1 MARKRGMQYIPYD
14 YEAAYNKAM
23 EDMHEWFIENL
34 FQHRKKVIYALKEIT
49 AGDQFEIE
57 IYPQFRS
64 MDEVPPEGRTI
75 KKDNNKAQKNLN
87 DKNARKYV
95 ERLINENFS
104 DRDIWMTLTYDDE
117 HLPPDGDVDAAIKNV
132 QKYIRRINY
141 QRKKRGLPNAKYV
154 YVTAYNPDAEIR
166 WHHHIVI
173 RIRHL
178 KRMHRI
184 RERKERHDKKVSG
197 LFMKRVVFTLI
208 LAAFIFTVVM
218 IFVFLRMG
226 SEPSTLIENVFRFL
240 SVEGGAMAL
249 IKSVKTVKGTKS
261 NGEIQ
266 HNDEPEQD
274 DEEVQG

>member
-1 MARKRGMQYIPYD
+1 MY
-14 YEAAYNKAM
+14 
-23 EDMHEWFIENL
+23 
-34 FQHRKKVIYALKEIT
+34 
-49 AGDQFEIE
+49 
-57 IYPQFRS
+57 
-64 MDEVPPEGRTI
+64 
-75 KKDNNKAQKNLN
+75 
-87 DKNARKYV
+87 
-95 ERLINENFS
+95 
-104 DRDIWMTLTYDDE
+104 
-117 HLPPDGDVDAAIKNV
+117 
-132 QKYIRRINY
+132 
-141 QRKKRGLPNAKYV
+141 
-154 YVTAYNPDAEIR
+154 
-166 WHHHIVI
+166 
-173 RIRHL
+173 
-178 KRMHRI
+178 RI

-274 DEEVQG
+274 DEEYKDEIHRRELVCDCGSDCGINSGGICSICFRENAVRQAVEQS

>member
-1 MARKRGMQYIPYD
+1 MF
-14 YEAAYNKAM
+14 ESL
-23 EDMHEWFIENL
+23 HF
-34 FQHRKKVIYALKEIT
+34 HR
-49 AGDQFEIE
+49 IE
-57 IYPQFRS
+57 ISFFEKGFRLYAFGFPALLIS
-64 MDEVPPEGRTI
+64 TYLTI
-75 KKDNNKAQKNLN
+75 NLTE
-87 DKNARKYV
+87 KRQYMRMTEQ
-95 ERLINENFS
+95 ER
-104 DRDIWMTLTYDDE
+104 R
-117 HLPPDGDVDAAIKNV
+117 
-132 QKYIRRINY
+132 
-141 QRKKRGLPNAKYV
+141 
-154 YVTAYNPDAEIR
+154 
-166 WHHHIVI
+166 I

-178 KRMHRI
+178 KRMYRI

-266 HNDEPEQD
+266 HNDEPEQN

>member
-1 MARKRGMQYIPYD
+1 MKEEKEQTVIDKTLLYLENYREMERYIKEAVSETSQVPDIGKYNISAERAFLQSVRECRAETVILFEHLKQALASLKED
-14 YEAAYNKAM
+14 AEAAGEGYKYVSK
-23 EDMHEWFIENL
+23 EWRSMRERIIEVYDN
-34 FQHRKKVIYALKEIT
+34 VDIYAL
-49 AGDQFEIE
+49 
-57 IYPQFRS
+57 Y
-64 MDEVPPEGRTI
+64 
-75 KKDNNKAQKNLN
+75 
-87 DKNARKYV
+87 
-95 ERLINENFS
+95 
-104 DRDIWMTLTYDDE
+104 
-117 HLPPDGDVDAAIKNV
+117 
-132 QKYIRRINY
+132 
-141 QRKKRGLPNAKYV
+141 
-154 YVTAYNPDAEIR
+154 
-166 WHHHIVI
+166 
-173 RIRHL
+173 
-178 KRMHRI
+178 
-184 RERKERHDKKVSG
+184 DKKVSG

>member
-1 MARKRGMQYIPYD
+1 MRMTEQ
-14 YEAAYNKAM
+14 
-23 EDMHEWFIENL
+23 
-34 FQHRKKVIYALKEIT
+34 
-49 AGDQFEIE
+49 
-57 IYPQFRS
+57 
-64 MDEVPPEGRTI
+64 
-75 KKDNNKAQKNLN
+75 
-87 DKNARKYV
+87 
-95 ERLINENFS
+95 ER
-104 DRDIWMTLTYDDE
+104 R
-117 HLPPDGDVDAAIKNV
+117 
-132 QKYIRRINY
+132 
-141 QRKKRGLPNAKYV
+141 
-154 YVTAYNPDAEIR
+154 
-166 WHHHIVI
+166 I

-178 KRMHRI
+178 KRMYRI

-274 DEEVQG
+274 DEGGYAVYVFVKMPSDKQLNKVREWLLYAVTKAEKELGGGTGQIKLRYVYDMFVARFAWLARVISFEAFSMMVDEALERMKKMLESNKAMQTLVSGEAGEVNE

>member
-1 MARKRGMQYIPYD
+1 MRMTEQ
-14 YEAAYNKAM
+14 
-23 EDMHEWFIENL
+23 
-34 FQHRKKVIYALKEIT
+34 
-49 AGDQFEIE
+49 
-57 IYPQFRS
+57 
-64 MDEVPPEGRTI
+64 
-75 KKDNNKAQKNLN
+75 
-87 DKNARKYV
+87 
-95 ERLINENFS
+95 ER
-104 DRDIWMTLTYDDE
+104 R
-117 HLPPDGDVDAAIKNV
+117 
-132 QKYIRRINY
+132 
-141 QRKKRGLPNAKYV
+141 
-154 YVTAYNPDAEIR
+154 
-166 WHHHIVI
+166 I

-274 DEEVQG
+274 DEEGTRMKYIVENWFVIVGLIAVCAAGGYAVYVFVKMPSDKQLNKVREWLLYAVTKAEKELGGGTGQIKLRYVYDMFVARFTWLARVISFEAFFDDGRRGT

>member
-1 MARKRGMQYIPYD
+1 MRMTEQ
-14 YEAAYNKAM
+14 
-23 EDMHEWFIENL
+23 
-34 FQHRKKVIYALKEIT
+34 
-49 AGDQFEIE
+49 
-57 IYPQFRS
+57 
-64 MDEVPPEGRTI
+64 
-75 KKDNNKAQKNLN
+75 
-87 DKNARKYV
+87 
-95 ERLINENFS
+95 ER
-104 DRDIWMTLTYDDE
+104 R
-117 HLPPDGDVDAAIKNV
+117 
-132 QKYIRRINY
+132 
-141 QRKKRGLPNAKYV
+141 
-154 YVTAYNPDAEIR
+154 
-166 WHHHIVI
+166 I

-178 KRMHRI
+178 KRMYRI

-266 HNDEPEQD
+266 HTDEPEQD

>member
-1 MARKRGMQYIPYD
+1 MRMTEQ
-14 YEAAYNKAM
+14 
-23 EDMHEWFIENL
+23 
-34 FQHRKKVIYALKEIT
+34 
-49 AGDQFEIE
+49 
-57 IYPQFRS
+57 
-64 MDEVPPEGRTI
+64 
-75 KKDNNKAQKNLN
+75 
-87 DKNARKYV
+87 
-95 ERLINENFS
+95 ER
-104 DRDIWMTLTYDDE
+104 R
-117 HLPPDGDVDAAIKNV
+117 
-132 QKYIRRINY
+132 
-141 QRKKRGLPNAKYV
+141 
-154 YVTAYNPDAEIR
+154 
-166 WHHHIVI
+166 I

-178 KRMHRI
+178 KRMYRI

-274 DEEVQG
+274 DEEEIHRRELVCDCGSDCSMCSGRICSICFRENAVRQTVEQSERMAALCSYKGRKGTGRRYRSNQTAICI